1 MSDDRIK
8 ATYVD
13 VSISNKSTNQSN
25 IIKARAY
32 KEINASTP
40 INYDGNPPV
49 IKWYSMFL
57 QSQILPIIRS
67 IHSQS
72 SCLVLRSI
80 L

>member
-13 VSISNKSTNQSN
+13 ASISNKSTNQSN

-40 INYDGNPPV
+40 INYDAIGWV
-49 IKWYSMFL
+49 
-57 QSQILPIIRS
+57 
-67 IHSQS
+67 
-72 SCLVLRSI
+72 
-80 L
+80 